1 MDLNAVAVVRPQFVI
16 DDSVVP
22 SDTPKSHPN
31 DLSKNEELIGRI
43 PLVMVD
49 CVNKFLKRGTN
60 KGKVVVNGKCI
71 NRGEGYRLEIPCQYA
86 FSGDSKTSI
95 P

>member
-1 MDLNAVAVVRPQFVI
+1 MAVVRPQFVI

-22 SDTPKSHPN
+22 SYTPKSHPN

-60 KGKVVVNGKCI
+60 KGKVAVNGKCI
-71 NRGEGYRLEIPCQYA
+71 NHGEGYRLEIPCQYA